1 MQKIKKHH
9 CGFISSQNGMGQFES
24 DTKKKKL
31 SFQFI
36 PTLSGIGNSQKIAKK
51 CKKLKKFS
59 MALIQA
65 KTVWDRLRMIQKK
78 CNRSD
83 PFQPNPE

>member
-51 CKKLKKFS
+51 MQKVKKLQYGFNSSQNSMGQAENDTKK
-59 MALIQA
+59 M
-65 KTVWDRLRMIQKK
+65 
-78 CNRSD
+78 
-83 PFQPNPE
+83 